1 MNPLYLRVQVFCI
14 PHHLLCSEIWIP
26 WVLPRTAT
34 GTGSALPSV
43 GAGRGLH
50 CCSTVSHT
58 LCKYRACRPPPHPAP
73 PRALHTGAVQVS
85 ITLCSPS
92 ALGLSVH
99 CHTTAGSVVPCDGAV
114 LMSSKGSPLSPPRC
128 RHRPLGRG
136 VKRGQRGAAERRE
149 APDIS
154 SGDSEAVLD

>member
-1 MNPLYLRVQVFCI
+1 MGRGRSCVLPDKKVQHFSSVRSDSSHQHSLRSAVMNPLYLRAQVFCI

-58 LCKYRACRPPPHPAP
+58 LCKYRAHRPPPTQHP
-73 PRALHTGAVQVS
+73 
-85 ITLCSPS
+85 
-92 ALGLSVH
+92 
-99 CHTTAGSVVPCDGAV
+99 
-114 LMSSKGSPLSPPRC
+114 
-128 RHRPLGRG
+128 HRPCTQGLY
-136 VKRGQRGAAERRE
+136 RRASRC
-149 APDIS
+149 APHQHWGCRCIATRQP
-154 SGDSEAVLD
+154 GPWCPVMELC